1 MDPLHKP
8 SDRGSTPFFHGRK
21 PILKSFEKSLVNY
34 KKINGGTIFLVQGPP
49 GIGKS
54 ALLAECWKKAKRK
67 KWEVRKLVISALWNP
82 QEMRKCLKLDA
93 EARPVE
99 KTMGGEGRA
108 GLPELGLG
116 VRGSLEATSVFDTE
130 MPTPRDLIQKIKD
143 PLLLILDEAQRLGE
157 SSNINGPYKDEVSDL
172 LDQIHNGELGKPV
185 ILLAGGLG
193 MTHAAFRALG
203 ISRMAAQCKFDMKPL
218 EEEEERQVIKNWLK
232 KAGKAKGDTTDW
244 INAITQETYLWP
256 RHVDSYARNAAQ
268 MLKANGGRMTPELL
282 RIVMEKG
289 REERWAYYTG
299 RTEGLDDDHIVR
311 LVEMFRDTPVAEG
324 FQKQDLV
331 AELGEPGF
339 VQAVSRGVLYYSNP
353 LYTLPIPS
361 LYDYLT
367 ERATRIRE
375 AALRYERVKKQR
387 QASRH
392 PTRDVSGQ
400 QPESKD
406 QSEAEGP
413 QKEAGNHT
421 PDSPSPEKEEGKE
434 PTIRKSEKDNPRQ
447 EPPPGRDSSNSDRDT
462 DMGMER

>member
-34 KKINGGTIFLVQGPP
+34 KKINEGTIFLVQGPP
-49 GIGKS
+49 GIGKT

-108 GLPELGLG
+108 GLPDLGLG

-130 MPTPRDLIQKIKD
+130 MPTPRDLIRKIKD
-143 PLLLILDEAQRLGE
+143 PLLLILDEAQHLGE
-157 SSNINGPYKDEVSDL
+157 DSRITGAYKDDVRDL
-172 LDQIHNGELGKPV
+172 LNQIHNGELGKPV

-244 INAITQETYLWP
+244 IDAITQETYLWP

-268 MLKANGGRMTPELL
+268 MLKTNGGRMTPELL

-289 REERWAYYTG
+289 REERMEYYRG
-299 RTEGLDDDHIVR
+299 RTENLTYNEFCGL
-311 LVEMFRDTPVAEG
+311 
-324 FQKQDLV
+324 
-331 AELGEPGF
+331 AELFQHVSLEIGLTDEEIKRAIGEGGF
-339 VQAVSRGVLYYSNP
+339 GRSLSRGVLYKKGLRYSIP
-353 LYTLPIPS
+353 LPS
-361 LYDYLT
+361 LRDYMVRKWLVEKEHVAQEQAWSKPSPEVDT
-367 ERATRIRE
+367 E
-375 AALRYERVKKQR
+375 K
-387 QASRH
+387 
-392 PTRDVSGQ
+392 
-400 QPESKD
+400 
-406 QSEAEGP
+406 EGS

-421 PDSPSPEKEEGKE
+421 LDSPSPEKEGGKR
-434 PTIRKSEKDNPRQ
+434 THATQIGEKQ
-447 EPPPGRDSSNSDRDT
+447 SCSGT
-462 DMGMER
+462 TTG